1 MGALH
6 CLIVVPY
13 YFVGAL
19 AVLPLLMLLCR
30 LVRAK
35 VSINALA
42 GTAIGV
48 TVAVI
53 AVPLVCGWLDIRAFT
68 GRPLL
73 LLLIASLLLAALDAA
88 LAECLPLPLDTELR
102 DL

>member
-6 CLIVVPY
+6 WLIVVPY
-13 YFVGAL
+13 YFIGAL
-19 AVLPLLMLLCR
+19 AALPLLMVTCR

-35 VSINALA
+35 ASLNALV

-48 TVAVI
+48 TVAAIV
-53 AVPLVCGWLDIRAFT
+53 VPLVCGWLHLSAFT

-73 LLLIASLLLAALDAA
+73 LLLIASLLLAALDTA
-88 LAECLPLPLDTELR
+88 LAGRLPLPLDTELR